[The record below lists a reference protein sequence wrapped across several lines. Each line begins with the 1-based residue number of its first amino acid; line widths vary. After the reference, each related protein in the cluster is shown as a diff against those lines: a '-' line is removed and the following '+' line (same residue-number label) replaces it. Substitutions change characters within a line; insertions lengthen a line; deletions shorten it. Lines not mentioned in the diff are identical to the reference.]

1 MHIIDGRKI
10 RDSILDTLK
19 NRIASLSFT
28 PIFCDVLVG
37 NDPAS
42 TQYVKMKVQVAESLG
57 LKTHPAAFPES
68 ITTDELISEIKKIAE
83 IPKMSGL
90 IIQLP
95 LPAHIDTKRVLD
107 SVPEVID
114 VDSTSS
120 SAAEKFYS
128 GNPIF
133 IFPTAAAVMSILD
146 SLNIDFRDKV
156 VAVVGKGMLVGNPV
170 AYLLKNRGTILF
182 SLDSSSSNIE
192 DILKT
197 ADVVITATGQTGL
210 IKGEALKQGV
220 IVIDAGASESD
231 GTIAGDVDKDS
242 VAGIA
247 STLSPVPGGV
257 GPVTVAML
265 MQNVVISAERIN
277 AI

>member
-1 MHIIDGRKI
+1 M
-10 RDSILDTLK
+10 
-19 NRIASLSFT
+19 
-28 PIFCDVLVG
+28 
-37 NDPAS
+37 
-42 TQYVKMKVQVAESLG
+42 
-57 LKTHPAAFPES
+57 
-68 ITTDELISEIKKIAE
+68 
-83 IPKMSGL
+83 
-90 IIQLP
+90 
-95 LPAHIDTKRVLD
+95 
-107 SVPEVID
+107 PEVID